1 MLNTKSP
8 DLIDRHVGSRVR
20 MRRMMLGM
28 SQTDLGQAFGVS
40 YQQIQK
46 YEKGL
51 NRMGASR
58 LQQAANILG
67 VPVPFF
73 FENLPGTQP
82 PGQGAPLPDYID
94 EFVSSYDGM
103 RLIKAFMRL
112 DNGGLRRAIVTL
124 VEEISSRDG
133 E

>member
-1 MLNTKSP
+1 MLNRKSP

-20 MRRMMLGM
+20 MRRMMLDM

-67 VPVPFF
+67 VSVSFF

-103 RLIKAFMRL
+103 RLIRAFMRL
-112 DNGGLRRAIVTL
+112 DNGGVRRAIVTL

>member
-1 MLNTKSP
+1 MLKRKSP
-8 DLIDRHVGSRVR
+8 DPIDKHVGSRVR
-20 MRRMMLGM
+20 MRRMMLDM
-28 SQTDLGQAFGVS
+28 SQTALGQAFGVS
-40 YQQIQK
+40 FQQVQK
-46 YEKGL
+46 YEKGM

-58 LQQAANILG
+58 LQQAADILG
-67 VPVPFF
+67 VSVPFF
-73 FENLPGTQP
+73 LKTCR
-82 PGQGAPLPDYID
+82 ARSLRDRAHRCRITSTS
-94 EFVSSYDGM
+94 FVSSYDGM